1 MNFQILIVL
10 VLGMQAAVAT
20 HAHNSKFSCPKM
32 NNETL
37 TKSCSVCVLAL
48 TTKSAHFRVRAA
60 CSVLARYQCCPSIEL
75 MNTDGLAIKIARVS
89 AQKLHLFKSLHLI

>member
-1 MNFQILIVL
+1 MNFRILIDL
-10 VLGMQAAVAT
+10 IFGMHAAVAT
-20 HAHNSKFSCPKM
+20 HSNDSKFSCPKM
-32 NNETL
+32 NIEIL
-37 TKSCSVCVLAL
+37 AKSCSVCVLAL